1 MLDQGRPGA
10 GRSFELCRIINGCGE
25 AERSDNSH
33 TRNRHQPSDDL
44 VLPRYQAN
52 LRLEMTDLL
61 KDVGTCPHQCFH
73 DSLDCWRRIE
83 LAIDDFLG
91 TLDEPT
97 NPFAKQ
103 DTKGAKDTSDLVFQV
118 AAGSHKFG
126 YEWQGVPELR
136 GLPLT

>member
-1 MLDQGRPGA
+1 
-10 GRSFELCRIINGCGE
+10 
-25 AERSDNSH
+25 
-33 TRNRHQPSDDL
+33 
-44 VLPRYQAN
+44 YQAN

-91 TLDEPT
+91 TLGEPT

-103 DTKGAKDTSDLVFQV
+103 DTKGAKDTSDLVLQV
-118 AAGSHKFG
+118 AAGSHKLATSG
-126 YEWQGVPELR
+126 KDCPSLR
-136 GLPLT
+136 GLPST